1 MSKFGAGTSLSFPF
15 ARRRAQACPKAS
27 ERSWAVCA
35 ARSSMLCVQ
44 MMATGKEVATL
55 KLSEYPEMACV
66 RALKRHLS
74 SLCGCPR
81 FKQRILRDG
90 TILADDTKLEVL
102 AEQTLQLVLLEFLPT
117 TESEVQ
123 ELLSAAANSN
133 HAKLEALLQ
142 RPQDPDLGAE
152 PPLLASC
159 RDGHLEVVRLLL
171 EAEADVNRHDRN
183 LYTPL
188 ARASS
193 SGHVEVVDLL
203 LQTKVDKN
211 QAGRT
216 GWTPLSLASADGHA
230 EVVRQLRPGPFQQRF
245 GPRFARLKAG
255 VDTNAGNRTGRTPL
269 AWACSHGHA
278 EVVRLLLESKVLRLL
293 LEARVDADTEDVS
306 GRTPLLWA
314 STHGHAEVVCLLLE
328 ARADKDKV
336 SHKGKSAL
344 ARAARKGHSEV
355 VRHLLDA
362 KAAAG
367 DALLSALSSGH
378 AEVVRMLLDATFSE
392 SFERDTK
399 RQRTSFD
406 TLVDCSGCTGS
417 CRQAAVCTLLYGVSE
432 SGIAACLQDALW
444 QVAKPAWVWYA
455 DRRVAAVCLFVF
467 IVLSLFQWRR
477 RIQQSRALE
486 LPAPHEEVELRN
498 AAT

>member
-1 MSKFGAGTSLSFPF
+1 
-15 ARRRAQACPKAS
+15 
-27 ERSWAVCA
+27 
-35 ARSSMLCVQ
+35 MLCVQ

-74 SLCGCPR
+74 SVCGCPR

-123 ELLSAAANSN
+123 ELLSAAANSD

-171 EAEADVNRHDRN
+171 EAEADVNRHDRH

-230 EVVRQLRPGPFQQRF
+230 EVVRQL
-245 GPRFARLKAG
+245 LKAG

-278 EVVRLLLESKVLRLL
+278 EVVRLLLESKVEPDRPNLSGWTPAAFASTRGHVGVLRLL
-293 LEARVDADTEDVS
+293 LEARVHADTEDVS

-399 RQRTSFD
+399 RQRTSH

-444 QVAKPAWVWYA
+444 QVSKPAWVWYA
-455 DRRVAAVCLFVF
+455 DLRVVAVCLFVF

-486 LPAPHEEVELRN
+486 LPAPHEEVPS
-498 AAT
+498 